1 MLRITRAIEFS
12 ASLRYRRADLSEEE
26 NRRRFGP
33 RASHHGH
40 NYRLEVTIRGEPD
53 PASGMVLDL
62 KDLND
67 LLEREVM
74 SRFDHRDVTL
84 GFCFHE
90 TRTQFF
96 VHTNPP
102 RRTGCDLFAGDEA
115 VVKPSMH
122 RGSRDPKDLCR
133 FL

>member
-12 ASLRYRRADLSEEE
+12 ASLRYRRGDLSEDE

-40 NYRLEVTIRGEPD
+40 NYRLEVTVRGEPD
-53 PASGMVLDL
+53 PASGMVMDL

-74 SRFDHRDVTL
+74 SRFDHRDLNDDTPHFEKRVPSPENL
-84 GFCFHE
+84 ASVIAEILREALPAGSFD
-90 TRTQFF
+90 RLRLYQD
-96 VHTNPP
+96 
-102 RRTGCDLFAGDEA
+102 RDLWVD
-115 VVKPSMH
+115 VVEP
-122 RGSRDPKDLCR
+122 
-133 FL
+133 